1 MSEPLPELLPE
12 LLPEELS
19 ELLLCEDSPV
29 EAEELLSE
37 ELFLLPEDELSDPDE
52 LLVFEDEPEELLFVE
67 YPELPEDEPEL
78 LPDEYELPDPLL
90 SDELY
95 DDEPLEEETDEV
107 VFPSSALSVSFG
119 FPVVILLA
127 S

>member
-1 MSEPLPELLPE
+1 MSLSELLSE

-19 ELLLCEDSPV
+19 ELLLCEDSHD
-29 EAEELLSE
+29 EDEELLSE

-78 LPDEYELPDPLL
+78 LLDEYELPDPLL

-107 VFPSSALSVSFG
+107 VFPSYALSVSFG

>member
-1 MSEPLPELLPE
+1 MSLSEPLSE

-19 ELLLCEDSPV
+19 ELLLCEDSPD
-29 EAEELLSE
+29 EDEELLSE
-37 ELFLLPEDELSDPDE
+37 ELFLLPEDELSELEE
-52 LLVFEDEPEELLFVE
+52 LLVFEDEPEELLFDE
-67 YPELPEDEPEL
+67 YPDLSEDELEL
-78 LPDEYELPDPLL
+78 LFDEYELPELLL

-107 VFPSSALSVSFG
+107 VFPSSALFVSFG

>member
-1 MSEPLPELLPE
+1 MSLSELLFE

-19 ELLLCEDSPV
+19 ELLLCEDSPD
-29 EAEELLSE
+29 EDEELLSE